1 MNRKSVFWITLILIL
16 AFPLFAQFAG
26 GSGTAQDPW
35 QIATAD
41 HLDNVRGFL
50 DGHFIQTAA
59 IDLGVSP
66 WNEGAG
72 WAALGQYSHLPFE
85 GNYNGNGH
93 TVSGLYVNSMA
104 TTATY
109 KGLFGSSV
117 GTIQNLHLTDVDVKA
132 NRDYIGALLS
142 INSGTVINCSSS
154 GIVKND
160 SQKRFLGGLVGLNQG
175 DIINCHSSG
184 NVSPAPYL
192 TSSIGGLVG
201 YNDGG
206 NITGCYSTANITN
219 DNWYGND
226 NIGGLVG
233 DNNGNIT
240 DCYSSGII
248 SGIGSVGG
256 LVGRTTSGNITN
268 SHSTAEVSGTNYIG
282 GLVGSLISSDGG
294 SVIANCYS
302 AGQVIGTNQS
312 TGGLVGRSDGGEI
325 NSCYSSGSVT
335 GGAYY
340 TGGLMGSSSYTFT
353 NTVTYINNCYS
364 SATVSG
370 DSTVGGLIG
379 YNQYSIITNSYSNG
393 HVSGSSSVGGMVG
406 WSMNGIHNNCYWDIE
421 TSGQTTSRGGEG
433 RTTVEMVYPHD
444 ENTYVGWDWEIWA
457 ADMDHTVNDGYPYL
471 SFLNDEIPEPPVAV
485 EGLTISILEN
495 DVLLTWQPV
504 TETVNG
510 LPIEPDG
517 YIVLFSEDPY
527 GDDSS
532 FAELGFVSDTSFQ
545 HIQAA
550 QNHRHMF
557 YRIVAVH
564 NPS

>member
-1 MNRKSVFWITLILIL
+1 MNRKKLFWLSLFFLSTFSYPLL
-16 AFPLFAQFAG
+16 AFFAG

-35 QIATAD
+35 QIATAE
-41 HLDNVRGFL
+41 HLNNIRHSL
-50 DGHFIQTAA
+50 TGHFIQTAD
-59 IDLGVSP
+59 IDLGVAP

-72 WAALGQYSHLPFE
+72 WSALARFDHLPFE

-93 TVSGLYVNSMA
+93 TISGLCVNS
-104 TTATY
+104 TVTY
-109 KGLFGSSV
+109 GSSHTGLFGQST
-117 GTIQNLHLTDVDVKA
+117 GTIQNLHLTDVDVKTK
-132 NRDYIGALLS
+132 RDYIGALLS
-142 INSGTVINCSSS
+142 VNVGTVINCSSS
-154 GIVKND
+154 GVVKND
-160 SQKRFLGGLVGLNQG
+160 SQKQFLGGLVGLNQG

-184 NVSPAPYL
+184 NVSPDSYL
-192 TSSIGGLVG
+192 TQNIGGLVG
-201 YNDGG
+201 HNDDGG
-206 NITGCYSTANITN
+206 NITGCYSTANVSN
-219 DNWYGND
+219 GNQ

-233 DNNGNIT
+233 ENKGNIT
-240 DCYSSGII
+240 DCHSSGII
-248 SGIGSVGG
+248 SGSGSVGG
-256 LVGRTTSGNITN
+256 LVGMSTSGNITN
-268 SHSTAEVSGTNYIG
+268 SYSTAEVSGINQIG
-282 GLVGSLISSDGG
+282 GLVGWLLSSDGE
-294 SVIANCYS
+294 STITNCYS
-302 AGQVIGTNQS
+302 AGQVTGTSQS

-335 GGAYY
+335 GGTYY
-340 TGGLMGSSSYTFT
+340 TGGLMGSSSYSFT

-370 DSTVGGLIG
+370 NSTIGGLVG
-379 YNQYSIITNSYSNG
+379 YNQQSIITNSYSNG
-393 HVSGSSSVGGMVG
+393 HVSGSATVGGMVG

-433 RTTVEMVYPHD
+433 RNTDEMVYPHD
-444 ENTYVGWDWEIWA
+444 ENTYVGWNWEIWA
-457 ADMDHTVNDGYPYL
+457 ADMDHTINDGYPYL
-471 SFLNDEIPEPPVAV
+471 SFFNDESPELPAAV

-510 LPIEPDG
+510 SPIVPEG
-517 YIVLFSEDPY
+517 YIVLFSKDPY

-532 FAELGFVSDTSFQ
+532 FSELGFVSGTSFQ

-564 NPS
+564 DPS